1 MVLQFQH
8 ILWLH
13 QHKAGW
19 VWWGARPNASLAVK
33 KEKTFQAETPQNE
46 LRTIPRQSVSQCL
59 MGVHVHEAEALRSW
73 RFALDQANISFIQ
86 ICKRI
91 QGLQNRLNGGGGLH
105 ILNDHSCKKTHTHI
119 LYLKSLNFLDTWLDV
134 GLHTFTLSEDRGRVL
149 WTLLR
154 MAVAALS
161 LCLLLTFFLS
171 ELLVHLLLPRL
182 WRQVGVP
189 LPLASFWIG
198 VTLTGLLLL

>member
-1 MVLQFQH
+1 
-8 ILWLH
+8 
-13 QHKAGW
+13 
-19 VWWGARPNASLAVK
+19 
-33 KEKTFQAETPQNE
+33 
-46 LRTIPRQSVSQCL
+46 
-59 MGVHVHEAEALRSW
+59 MGVHVHKAEALGSW
-73 RFALDQANISFIQ
+73 CFALDQANISFIQ

-91 QGLQNRLNGGGGLH
+91 QGLQNRLNSGGGLH
-105 ILNDHSCKKTHTHI
+105 ILNDHSCKKNTYTQHI
-119 LYLKSLNFLDTWLDV
+119 LDLKSLNFLDTWLDV